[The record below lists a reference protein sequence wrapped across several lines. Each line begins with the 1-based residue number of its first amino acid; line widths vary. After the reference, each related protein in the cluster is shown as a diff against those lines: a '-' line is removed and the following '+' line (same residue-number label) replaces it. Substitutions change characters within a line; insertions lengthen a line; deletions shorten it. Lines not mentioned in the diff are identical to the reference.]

1 MEKKLGFW
9 SEISHV
15 RGAKHYTGCVIR
27 YLEWAW
33 VYKSI
38 YIDHIWVYVCLHSIQ
53 TRLLYNTPSHDD
65 DDDDELRAVCSK
77 VVKIY
82 HIHA

>member
-1 MEKKLGFW
+1 MRFGWNGNSVFA

-33 VYKSI
+33 VYI
-38 YIDHIWVYVCLHSIQ
+38 HIQYIQYVCLHSIQ
-53 TRLLYNTPSHDD
+53 NTT
-65 DDDDELRAVCSK
+65 
-77 VVKIY
+77 I
-82 HIHA
+82 